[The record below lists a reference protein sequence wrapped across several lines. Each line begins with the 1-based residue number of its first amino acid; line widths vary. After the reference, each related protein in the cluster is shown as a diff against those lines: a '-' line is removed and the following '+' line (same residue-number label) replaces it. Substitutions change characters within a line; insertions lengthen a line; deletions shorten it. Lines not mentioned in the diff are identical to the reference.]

1 MKRGFALTLA
11 GLLLVP
17 LALVA
22 HHSFDAEFDRT
33 KRVNLTGPVKKVE
46 WTNPHIWIHM
56 DAKDTAGKVT
66 LWQCEMGSPNTLT
79 RQGWKRDDLKPGDE
93 IVIDGSRAKDGTNTC
108 NATSVRLASGRRMF
122 AGTSDTQAPQQ

>member
-1 MKRGFALTLA
+1 MKRGLALALA

-17 LALVA
+17 LALAA

-33 KRVNLTGPVKKVE
+33 KRVSLNGPVKKVE

-56 DAKDTAGKVT
+56 DAKDAAGKLT
-66 LWQCEMGSPNTLT
+66 AWQCEMGSPNTLT

-122 AGTSDTQAPQQ
+122 AGSSDTQAPTQ

>member
-1 MKRGFALTLA
+1 MKRGLALALA

-17 LALVA
+17 LALAA

-33 KRVNLTGPVKKVE
+33 KRVSLNGPVKTVE

-56 DAKDTAGKVT
+56 DAKDAAGKLT
-66 LWQCEMGSPNTLT
+66 AWQCEMGSPNTLT

-122 AGTSDTQAPQQ
+122 AGSSDTQAPTQ